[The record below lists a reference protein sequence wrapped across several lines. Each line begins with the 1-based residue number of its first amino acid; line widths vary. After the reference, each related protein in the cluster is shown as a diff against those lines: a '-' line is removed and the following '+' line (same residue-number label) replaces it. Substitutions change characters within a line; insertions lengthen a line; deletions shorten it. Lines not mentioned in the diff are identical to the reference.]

1 MRERT
6 GFPGRQVCCGKEAE
20 ADSAYD
26 QKEEDHNQK
35 FDEEQARTHSG
46 IFFHEITGRAHTA
59 RGSLLSKG
67 MENRYKASKT
77 HQSGHSQEISGMY
90 MPGNY
95 KYQYC
100 IKTVE
105 QQKRLQI
112 IFSFHTKY
120 VR

>member
-6 GFPGRQVCCGKEAE
+6 DFPGRQVCCSKETE

-26 QKEEDHNQK
+26 LKEEDHYLK
-35 FDEEQARTHSG
+35 FDEEQARTCSG
-46 IFFHEITGRAHTA
+46 IFFHEITGRAHAA

-67 MENRYKASKT
+67 MENRYKTSKI

-90 MPGNY
+90 MLGNY

-105 QQKRLQI
+105 
-112 IFSFHTKY
+112 
-120 VR
+120 